1 MASSDLWPVATSCS
15 ANELIWFLTLKK
27 ETCWRNLFP
36 SLLSVC
42 LVMNKFALLQQ
53 MLPLMLL
60 SLGFGLLLTGTLITL
75 CCHDKNLNLDQ
86 VKI

>member
-15 ANELIWFLTLKK
+15 ANELVWGFTLKK
-27 ETCWRNLFP
+27 ETCWCNLFP
-36 SLLSVC
+36 SLLNVC
-42 LVMNKFALLQQ
+42 LVMNKFALQQ
-53 MLPLMLL
+53 RVLPLMLL

-75 CCHDKNLNLDQ
+75 CCHGKNLNLDQ